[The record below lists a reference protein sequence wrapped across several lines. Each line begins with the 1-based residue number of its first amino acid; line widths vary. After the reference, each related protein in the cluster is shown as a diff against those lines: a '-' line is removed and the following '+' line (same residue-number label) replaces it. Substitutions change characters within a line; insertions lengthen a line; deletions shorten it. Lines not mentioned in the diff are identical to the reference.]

1 MPDYKKVNRKN
12 LRRLCHLAGFDGVSG
27 LCRKLEIS
35 RNTAYEAV
43 TTPEKYP
50 VAYPQ
55 ILKAL
60 NAQN

>member
-1 MPDYKKVNRKN
+1 MPVPEKINRKN
-12 LRRLCHLAGFDGVSG
+12 LRQFCHTAGFAGVAG
-27 LCRKLEIS
+27 LCRKLKIS

-43 TTPEKYP
+43 TDPEKYP

-55 ILKAL
+55 IIKAL